1 MPRSRGPVRPLSL
14 RLQAH
19 MRHALAPSAEAFG
32 KVILLGEHSVV
43 YGRPAL
49 AAGLPQGLQLQA
61 EPLPNSEAPNT
72 LSIPIWGLDVVL
84 ERPSDHPVVR
94 AAIDVIETCNG
105 PLTGWR
111 ITGKTRL
118 PAGAG
123 LGSSAALTVA
133 LARLADPNASVEAII
148 EASIVGERI
157 FHGEPSGLDS
167 AVAAR
172 GGLLRFV
179 RGEAVTQVQAPS
191 SLHLWVLPSGVPRS
205 TSIEVAKVR
214 ARHDRIPSIVE
225 PVLDALGAAVDLGIE
240 SIMSNDLKMLGEIMN
255 VSHELL
261 SGLGVGAPALDR
273 LVTLAGTHGCSG
285 AKLTGAGG
293 GGCVVALPP
302 KDPGALR
309 RHFAGLRE

>member
-1 MPRSRGPVRPLSL
+1 MRSD
-14 RLQAH
+14 
-19 MRHALAPSAEAFG
+19 LAPTAEAFG

-49 AAGLPQGLQLQA
+49 AAGLPQGLQLRA
-61 EPLPNSEAPNT
+61 LPLPDSEAQNT
-72 LSIPIWGLDVVL
+72 LSIPAWALDVVL
-84 ERPSDHPVVR
+84 DRASDHPVVR
-94 AAIDVIETCNG
+94 AAIDVIETCGG
-105 PLTGWR
+105 PLTGWK
-111 ITGKTRL
+111 ITGETRL

-148 EASIVGERI
+148 EASIVGERV
-157 FHGEPSGLDS
+157 FHGQPSGLDS

-179 RGEAVTQVQAPS
+179 RGEAVTSVQARGPL
-191 SLHLWVLPSGVPRS
+191 SLWILPSGVPRS
-205 TSIEVAKVR
+205 TGVEVAKVR
-214 ARHDRIPSIVE
+214 ARYDRLPSIVE
-225 PVLDALGAAVDLGIE
+225 PMLDALAAAVGLGIE
-240 SIMSNDLKMLGEIMN
+240 SIKANNLEELGEIMN

-261 SGLGVGAPALDR
+261 SGLGVGDPALDR
-273 LVTLAGTHGCSG
+273 LVLLAARHGCAG

-302 KDPGALR
+302 ED
-309 RHFAGLRE
+309 

>member
-1 MPRSRGPVRPLSL
+1 
-14 RLQAH
+14 
-19 MRHALAPSAEAFG
+19 MRHDLAATAEAFG

-49 AAGLPQGLQLQA
+49 AAGLPQGLRLRA
-61 EPLPNSEAPNT
+61 ERLPNSEAPST
-72 LSIPIWGLDVVL
+72 LSIPVWGLDVAL
-84 ERPSDHPVVR
+84 QRTSEHPVVR
-94 AAIDVIETCNG
+94 AAIDVLETCGG
-105 PLTGWR
+105 PLTGWN
-111 ITGKTRL
+111 INGETHL

-133 LARLADPNASVEAII
+133 LARLAAPNASVESII
-148 EASIVGERI
+148 AASIVGERV

-179 RGEAVTQVQAPS
+179 RGEAVTSVKATGPL
-191 SLHLWVLPSGVPRS
+191 SLWILPSGVPRS
-205 TSIEVAKVR
+205 TGVEVAKVR

-225 PVLDALGAAVDLGIE
+225 PMLDALGAAVSLGIE
-240 SIMSNDLKMLGEIMN
+240 SIMSNDLERLGEIMN

-261 SGLGVGAPALDR
+261 SGLGVGDPALDR
-273 LVTLAGTHGCSG
+273 LVMLAARHGCSG

-302 KDPGALR
+302 EDPAALR
-309 RHFAGLRE
+309 SACAELGVLPLEVEIIR